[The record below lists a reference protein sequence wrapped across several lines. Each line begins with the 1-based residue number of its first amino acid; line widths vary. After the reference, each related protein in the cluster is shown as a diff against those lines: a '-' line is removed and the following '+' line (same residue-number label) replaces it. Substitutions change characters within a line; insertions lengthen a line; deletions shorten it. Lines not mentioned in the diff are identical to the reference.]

1 MHFIPHGAWLLRH
14 ATPCLFALV
23 SLLITLSGCQPKS
36 GAQRHPISGSSALIT
51 RVMIERGALRYVSR
65 AYAPPGKLENSSE
78 VTGLVIMR
86 DAADMR
92 PLGGRYYDDG
102 FGNLIGFGFFKAP
115 KLGGLSRYALT
126 FRKNGGMQ
134 LALDFRDDSVVD
146 VLVELDRD
154 GRLGAL
160 AGPDAQ
166 WLLDCMS
173 QEIAGGSNIAVAANH
188 CLESVGG
195 GGGGGGLGRAAE
207 VEADRLSKPDCKEE
221 GGLPGSVAQGG
232 GGDGDVE
239 IPLDNGDTI
248 HATTTTNEDNTSTL
262 SVTIV
267 DAQGRVVY
275 TERTTFDSN
284 GNEVS
289 SEIQRVTYD
298 DTGGSHWESERREDG
313 RVVESAERYHGP
325 RETEVEIGE
334 ATRVEYYDKR
344 TRTWRPGSGPSRRPS
359 RGPTQ
364 RPAPGPDCEDCP
376 IEDPRCAPAPNDIA
390 SLWDC
395 QAETGMSLWKCL
407 ERMQD
412 AIYTATG
419 GRCAVETGADDRP
432 NIKCSD
438 RRLTECLM
446 SGGSV
451 EDCLRQTGYIGDRES
466 IGPENDDFLR
476 DRFGSSRGRVGLYID
491 STPLGGV
498 LLGLCQEVDFC
509 PREGGF

>member
-1 MHFIPHGAWLLRH
+1 MRVIPDSAWSFRH
-14 ATPCLFALV
+14 ATHGLFVLI
-23 SLLITLSGCQPKS
+23 SLLVVLSGCQPKS
-36 GAQRHPISGSSALIT
+36 GSSRQPGSGSSALIT
-51 RVMIERGALRYVSR
+51 RTLVERGALTYLSR
-65 AYAPPGKLENSSE
+65 TYSPPGKLGNSSE
-78 VTGLVIMR
+78 VSGLVVMR
-86 DAADMR
+86 ETADMR

-154 GRLGAL
+154 GRFGGL

-173 QEIAGGSNIAVAANH
+173 QEIAGGANIAAAANH
-188 CLESVGG
+188 CLESVAGGG

-221 GGLPGSVAQGG
+221 GGIPGSVAQEG

-239 IPLDNGDTI
+239 IELDNGDTI
-248 HATTTTNEDNTSTL
+248 HASSTTNEDNTSTL
-262 SVTIV
+262 SITIV

-275 TERTTFDSN
+275 TERTTFDSD

-298 DTGGSHWESERREDG
+298 DTGGSHWESERRENG
-313 RVVESAERYHGP
+313 RVVESADRYHGP
-325 RETEVEIGE
+325 SLDDVDIEIGG
-334 ATRVEYYDKR
+334 ATRVQHWDER
-344 TRTWRPGSGPSRRPS
+344 ARRWRPGVGPTRRP
-359 RGPTQ
+359 P
-364 RPAPGPDCEDCP
+364 PGPDCEDCP
-376 IEDPRCAPAPNDIA
+376 IDDPRCAPAPNDIA

-419 GRCAVETGADDRP
+419 GRCAVAVGADDRP

-476 DRFGSSRGRVGLYID
+476 NRFGGSRGRVGLYID
-491 STPLGGV
+491 STPVGAV
-498 LLGLCQEVDFC
+498 FLGLCADGMEQFC
-509 PREGGF
+509 RGDGRF